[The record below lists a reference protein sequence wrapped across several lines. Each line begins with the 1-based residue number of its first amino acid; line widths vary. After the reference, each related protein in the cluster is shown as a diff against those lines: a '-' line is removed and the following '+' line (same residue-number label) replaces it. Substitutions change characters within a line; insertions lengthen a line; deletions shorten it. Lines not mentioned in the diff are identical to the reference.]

1 MIEQLL
7 PAQHSAS
14 GCPLKNL
21 TIGGTVSKVA
31 FKETASLLPSFS
43 NVRNLSK
50 LENANGQRELGR
62 QKETAQTLRAL
73 SYSGFLECEMK
84 NGYGQNADSEAHK
97 WRSRWDAGGL
107 RVNPQSCCLGQ
118 VISPSLASVSH
129 LKDRSNSSPY
139 LHPGIGGEI
148 KRNNACKLPSTK
160 QALSNC

>member
-1 MIEQLL
+1 
-7 PAQHSAS
+7 
-14 GCPLKNL
+14 
-21 TIGGTVSKVA
+21 
-31 FKETASLLPSFS
+31 
-43 NVRNLSK
+43 
-50 LENANGQRELGR
+50 
-62 QKETAQTLRAL
+62 
-73 SYSGFLECEMK
+73 MK